1 MGGRRHPTDWERQR
15 EQLSAYIDGELSAA
29 ERAELERH
37 IPDCAE
43 CQEALGELRRVHD
56 LLAALPMPKAPRSF
70 ALPLDTLRDAHTDA
84 RPEGPQPP
92 ARQPAPRR
100 SRARLTQWAGAIAA
114 AIGLFLLLGGV
125 ATGLLGF
132 NARPSA
138 AAGQSSD
145 NRATGAQSQTTGTMT
160 PASATPG
167 QRTPDLVNT
176 KNPGNDGQTP
186 SATGAPTPKATSGA
200 TLTSHNGEPEFPIL
214 PVTGAGLLTLGAGVY
229 LVGRAQRR
237 REERAATS

>member
-1 MGGRRHPTDWERQR
+1 MGGRRHPNDWERQR

-37 IPDCAE
+37 IPGCPE

-70 ALPLDTLRDAHTDA
+70 ALPLDTLRDTRPDA
-84 RPEGPQPP
+84 PQPP

-114 AIGLFLLLGGV
+114 TIGLFLLLGGV
-125 ATGLLGF
+125 ASGLLGF
-132 NARPSA
+132 NARPHA
-138 AAGQSSD
+138 AAGQSGD
-145 NRATGAQSQTTGTMT
+145 NRATGAQSQTTGTTT
-160 PASATPG
+160 PASTTPG

-176 KNPGNDGQTP
+176 KNPNNDGQTP
-186 SATGAPTPKATSGA
+186 TATGVPTPKATSA
-200 TLTSHNGEPEFPIL
+200 TTLTSHSGEPEFPIL

-237 REERAATS
+237 REERVASS